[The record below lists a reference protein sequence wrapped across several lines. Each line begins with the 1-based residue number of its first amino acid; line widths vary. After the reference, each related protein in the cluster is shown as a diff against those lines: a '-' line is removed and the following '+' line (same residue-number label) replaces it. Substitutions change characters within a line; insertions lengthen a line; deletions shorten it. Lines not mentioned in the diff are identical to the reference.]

1 MAEGPAGDQRGESM
15 NTQQDLLIQQEQPL
29 IPEVS
34 LGISSPGSSGEA
46 ASLNLAAAAAPA
58 PAPGRKKPGYYSENG
73 YLMETKNTTRNQEK
87 IQTRWDLYADS
98 LLGNYRE

>member
-29 IPEVS
+29 IPKVS
-34 LGISSPGSSGEA
+34 RGIFSPGRSGEA
-46 ASLNLAAAAAPA
+46 ASLSLAAAAAPA
-58 PAPGRKKPGYYSENG
+58 LGRKKPGYYSENG

-98 LLGNYRE
+98 LVGNYRE